1 MMSLT
6 LRSLMLAGLPAA
18 VILALALAAAPIR
31 AADDFVEDDTPP
43 PVAAPQPRVMIMPP
57 IRLEMRQLQRQ
68 AAEAVPVETRKAAYL
83 GVATRPLAPEL
94 RAQTELP
101 AGVGLLIDAVS
112 PDSPAARA
120 GVKRFDVLHKFD
132 DQLVCAAEQLTALM
146 EAAGKDKEV
155 SLTLLRGGR
164 EQAVKVTLGEREVA
178 VGGVG
183 GPGFGF
189 EALGDLEAGAGLPFD
204 LGELLGGAFAEGL
217 PGLGGDIQAQ
227 VQRQVQEALEQAQAE
242 GQAQAQG
249 QAQGQGLGGAGGLG
263 ANVQARVLQIYPG
276 GRSQS
281 VTVMSD
287 ADGSVEIRDTDGER
301 TVTIKDPAG
310 QEVYSGT
317 LAGDAD
323 REKIPE
329 AFREKVRAAEGR
341 LGGGRQPRPKPAA
354 KQPAPQPEADE
365 I

>member
-1 MMSLT
+1 MMSRT
-6 LRSLMLAGLPAA
+6 LRRHMLAGLPAA
-18 VILALALAAAPIR
+18 VILPIALAATAAR
-31 AADDFVEDDTPP
+31 SADDFVQEDPP
-43 PVAAPQPRVMIMPP
+43 APVTAPQPRIMMMPP
-57 IRLEMRQLQRQ
+57 LRLQMRPLQRQ
-68 AAEAVPVETRKAAYL
+68 AAEAMPTETRKAAYL
-83 GVATRPLAPEL
+83 GVATRPLTAEL
-94 RAQTELP
+94 RAQTDLP
-101 AGVGLLIDAVS
+101 AGVGLLIDAVA

-120 GVKRFDVLHKFD
+120 GVKRFDILHKFD
-132 DQLVCAAEQLTALM
+132 DQLVCAAEQLTALV

-155 SLTLLRGGR
+155 ALMLLRGGR
-164 EQAVKVTLGEREVA
+164 EQVVKVALGEREVA
-178 VGGVG
+178 MDGAG

-189 EALGDLEAGAGLPFD
+189 EALGGIDGGAGLPFD
-204 LGELLGGAFAEGL
+204 LEALLGNAFADGL

-227 VQRQVQEALEQAQAE
+227 VQRQVQEALEQAQA
-242 GQAQAQG
+242 
-249 QAQGQGLGGAGGLG
+249 QGQGLGGAGGG
-263 ANVQARVLQIYPG
+263 GVQARVIQIYPGG

-287 ADGSVEIRDTDGER
+287 AEGSVEVRDTDGER

-310 QEVYSGT
+310 QEVYSGP

>member
-1 MMSLT
+1 MSRLFPD
-6 LRSLMLAGLPAA
+6 RPLASLPAA
-18 VILALALAAAPIR
+18 FILTLTLTLTAAPAR
-31 AADDFVEDDTPP
+31 AADDFVEEETPP
-43 PVAAPQPRVMIMPP
+43 PVAAPQPRVMVMPP
-57 IRLEMRQLQRQ
+57 LRLEMRQLQRQ
-68 AAEAVPVETRKAAYL
+68 VAEAGPVETRQVAYL

-132 DQLVCAAEQLTALM
+132 DQIVCAAEQLTALV
-146 EAAGKDKEV
+146 EAAGKDKQV
-155 SLTLLRGGR
+155 AITLLRGGR
-164 EQAVKVTLGEREVA
+164 EQVVKLALGEREVA
-178 VGGVG
+178 VGRAG
-183 GPGFGF
+183 GPGLGF
-189 EALGDLEAGAGLPFD
+189 KALGGIDGPGVPFD
-204 LGELLGGAFAEGL
+204 LGALLGEAFAEGM

-227 VQRQVQEALEQAQAE
+227 VQRQVQDALA
-242 GQAQAQG
+242 QAQAQG
-249 QAQGQGLGGAGGLG
+249 LGGD
-263 ANVQARVLQIYPG
+263 VQARVLQFYPGG

-287 ADGSVEIRDTDGER
+287 AEGSVEIRDTDGER
-301 TVTIKDPAG
+301 SVTIKDPAG
-310 QEVYSGT
+310 QEVYSGP

-329 AFREKVRAAEGR
+329 AFREKVRSAEGR
-341 LGGGRQPRPKPAA
+341 LGGGRQPKPKPAPE
-354 KQPAPQPEADE
+354 KPAPDADE